1 MIAHTF
7 SHANEAYLLSGQER
21 RVETWVS
28 LCGIL
33 EERLPVQLERYPLIV
48 PFRSSL
54 HMRILAGL
62 IPHLIVL
69 AIASLRRIVSAPRAA
84 GGP

>member
-1 MIAHTF
+1 
-7 SHANEAYLLSGQER
+7 
-21 RVETWVS
+21 
-28 LCGIL
+28 
-33 EERLPVQLERYPLIV
+33 
-48 PFRSSL
+48 
-54 HMRILAGL
+54 MRILAGL